1 MSGICSGPEVH
12 LWKITV
18 DLAISYR
25 YVPVCGTA
33 EKRPKTSESVEKLDA
48 EQILFAVTI
57 PCRAIG
63 TAGRNTDDDGTAE
76 PD

>member
-1 MSGICSGPEVH
+1 MGSENPLFPRVSTRTESAAKLVR
-12 LWKITV
+12 LWVQK
-18 DLAISYR
+18 SN
-25 YVPVCGTA
+25 
-33 EKRPKTSESVEKLDA
+33 ESVEKLGS

-63 TAGRNTDDDGTAE
+63 IAGRNTADAGSAE